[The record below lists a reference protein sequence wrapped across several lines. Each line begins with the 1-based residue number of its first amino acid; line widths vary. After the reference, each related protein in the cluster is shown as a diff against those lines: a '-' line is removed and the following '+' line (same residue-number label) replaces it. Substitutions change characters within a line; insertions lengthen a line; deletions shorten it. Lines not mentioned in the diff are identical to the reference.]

1 MAASVLFLGCQLR
14 HGSAGFRKQEDRI
27 ITETA
32 GSCNRFA
39 DESIPSSVK
48 RFVVPIRMIKN
59 QHTAKGSRPVLRWDP
74 IQQLHQSLVVLI
86 VIRTLTGKA
95 GRINSRLAVECIDFQ
110 S

>member
-14 HGSAGFRKQEDRI
+14 HGFAGFLKQKDRI

-32 GSCNRFA
+32 GSCNLFA

-59 QHTAKGSRPVLRWDP
+59 QHTAKCSRPVLRWNP
-74 IQQLHQSLVVLI
+74 IHQLHQFFVVLI

-95 GRINSRLAVECIDFQ
+95 GGINSRVAVEDIYFQ